1 METILSLGKSERA
14 AYFEKS
20 AEIQSLSPQIIEK
33 DFWVCWTL
41 RELFTLPDI
50 KEHLTFKGGTSLSKV
65 FKVIERF
72 SEDID
77 ISIEK
82 SYLGFVGEKDPETVG
97 AKKRNALLSEL
108 SDACRKFVGDSLI
121 ESLRKEIASKIPS
134 GESWSLEIDPDD
146 PDAQTILFTYPRSLS
161 SASGYV
167 RPIVKIEVGARSEHW
182 PVSSQRVNSYLKEAL
197 PDLVQE
203 EPVQLKVL
211 DVERTFWEKATILH
225 MYSHYPNEKHPPA
238 RQSRHYY
245 DFVCLLRS
253 TYKSKAAQD
262 VDLLARV
269 AEHKSIYFRAAWA
282 SYSTARKGTL
292 KLIPDAK
299 VFAEMEKD
307 YEQMNEMFFK
317 SPPSWSEIVAEITAF
332 EADFNDLKK

>member
-1 METILSLGKSERA
+1 METILSLKKSERA
-14 AYFEKS
+14 AYFEKA
-20 AEIQSLSPQIIEK
+20 AEIQSLSSQIVEK

-50 KEHLTFKGGTSLSKV
+50 KDHLTFKGGTSLSKV
-65 FKVIERF
+65 YKIIARF

-82 SYLGFVGEKDPETVG
+82 SYLGFVGDRDPETVG
-97 AKKRNALLSEL
+97 AKKRNVLLGEL
-108 SDACRKFVGDSLI
+108 SNACRKFVGDSLI
-121 ESLRKEIASKIPS
+121 ESLRKEIASKIPV
-134 GESWSLEIDPDD
+134 GESWSLEIDSDD
-146 PDAQTILFTYPRSLS
+146 PDAQTILFTYPLSFS

-167 RPIVKIEVGARSEHW
+167 RPIVKIEIGARSEHW
-182 PVSSQRVNSYLKEAL
+182 PVSTKNVNSYLKEAL
-197 PDLVQE
+197 LDLVEE

-225 MYSHYPNEKHPPA
+225 MYAHYPNEKHPPA

-253 TYKSKAAQD
+253 AYKAKAAQD
-262 VDLLARV
+262 VELLTRV

-282 SYSTARKGTL
+282 SYATARKGTL

-317 SPPSWSEIVAEITAF
+317 APPSWSEIISEITAF
-332 EADFNDLKK
+332 ETEFNK